1 MQPSSSPRMPQSWS
15 SLTTHGICTPRSF
28 AAQAFGSR
36 TRSLAMSTAE
46 LAAARASSL
55 RASSFAVSVPPSRAQ
70 LNQQIQAVLGVALT
84 TAAEIVQA
92 FDDFV
97 AKPLQANLSKKKG
110 RELARRN
117 PMIYTARGTTTV
129 DEWVDRALEDWET
142 SAIEGH
148 LGTWM
153 EEVAR
158 IVSGGFKPGSGV
170 DLQIERLGSPPVT
183 ELYAIQAAPNT
194 KSAGGSRSDVDSL
207 RRAAGALRAGRR
219 VVEQYVAVLHGR
231 KKTAPLGADPNI
243 TKLASDDF
251 WEKVTGIADFRERL
265 LKASTIL
272 SSLLTG

>member
-1 MQPSSSPRMPQSWS
+1 
-15 SLTTHGICTPRSF
+15 
-28 AAQAFGSR
+28 
-36 TRSLAMSTAE
+36 MSTAE
-46 LAAARASSL
+46 PAAARASSSK
-55 RASSFAVSVPPSRAQ
+55 ASSFAVSVPPDRAQ
-70 LNQQIQAVLGVALT
+70 LNQQIQAVLGVAPA
-84 TAAEIVQA
+84 TAADIVQA

-110 RELARRN
+110 RELAKRN

-148 LGTWM
+148 IGTWM

-158 IVSGGFKPGSGV
+158 IVSGGVKPGSGV
-170 DLQIERLGSPPVT
+170 DLQIERHGTPPVT

-194 KSAGGSRSDVDSL
+194 KSAGGSRSDVDAL

-219 VVEQYVAVLHGR
+219 VVEQYIAVLHGR

-251 WEKVTGIADFRERL
+251 WEKVTGITDFRERL
-265 LKASTIL
+265 LKGSTIL
-272 SSLLTG
+272 SSLLTGRASTEVARIKAEAISIFGDANGNLRLEVLANPPPGRRVN